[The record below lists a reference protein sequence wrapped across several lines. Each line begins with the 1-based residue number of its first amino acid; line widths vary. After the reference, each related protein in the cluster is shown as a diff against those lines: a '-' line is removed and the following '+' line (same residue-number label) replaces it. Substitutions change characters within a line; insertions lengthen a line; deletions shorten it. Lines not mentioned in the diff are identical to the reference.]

1 MDSFSKIGEPSVC
14 VNMHFAQVK
23 IAKILDT
30 LPFFGVYN
38 MKNLKNIS
46 LPLATTPN
54 FIKRQEKK
62 ACTVKRKVQGVR

>member
-1 MDSFSKIGEPSVC
+1 MPRKC
-14 VNMHFAQVK
+14 RN
-23 IAKILDT
+23 IAK
-30 LPFFGVYN
+30 
-38 MKNLKNIS
+38 KNLKNIS

>member
-46 LPLATTPN
+46 
-54 FIKRQEKK
+54 
-62 ACTVKRKVQGVR
+62 